1 VTRSRAAGARRDS
14 LRERANAGSCVRT
27 ADVSA
32 DGSTAL
38 FTADMPGLVPND
50 VRYVRQG
57 DAFVAPL
64 R

>member
-1 VTRSRAAGARRDS
+1 
-14 LRERANAGSCVRT
+14 VRT

-32 DGSTAL
+32 DGWTAL

-50 VRYVRQG
+50 DGDVRQT